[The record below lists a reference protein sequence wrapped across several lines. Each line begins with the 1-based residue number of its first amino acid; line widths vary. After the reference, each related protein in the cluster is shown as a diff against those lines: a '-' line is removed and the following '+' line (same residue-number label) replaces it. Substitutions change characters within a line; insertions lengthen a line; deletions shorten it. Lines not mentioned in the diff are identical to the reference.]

1 MLLSQTSTWNNW
13 PISLTQPRLLYESFA
28 AELIANW
35 SITNFIGHICK
46 RMDYAKF
53 ERPTSLSLNQKF
65 CLSLSQSHIFLFLPL
80 SFTFLLFWVIFAFP
94 QNLTFDF
101 LGGPPRFKPLAFGL
115 VTSCEGWKTGWRRHT
130 SCWLCCG
137 STSIGC
143 PIRATYG
150 VSERFK
156 RLYLCFGLWSCIYC
170 CALTI

>member
-13 PISLTQPRLLYESFA
+13 PISLTQPRLLYERFA

-101 LGGPPRFKPLAFGL
+101 LGGPPRLAFGL
-115 VTSCEGWKTGWRRHT
+115 WPGYFLWRLKDGMKKTYILLALLWFHEHWLPYKSHLWREWK
-130 SCWLCCG
+130 
-137 STSIGC
+137 I
-143 PIRATYG
+143 
-150 VSERFK
+150 
-156 RLYLCFGLWSCIYC
+156 
-170 CALTI
+170 